1 MNSVSVYAAVGPEFT
16 RFSLDVAGATL
27 APRATITMPAGVQ
40 YAWRHDR
47 LPVLFVACS
56 DGGLGK
62 TGTRHFLCTLSIA
75 PDGALAPLG
84 EPIALRWRPVHV
96 STDKPTRFV
105 LVAYNA
111 PSGVTVFAVNPDGT
125 VGDEVEQDRFDLACT
140 VHQVMVTPA
149 GDRVIV
155 PGRGNDA
162 EHGKPEDPGSIE
174 TFRFTDGKLSRHR
187 RILPDGGFGFG
198 PRHVDFHPTQPWM
211 YLSIERQNQ
220 LALFDLGEEI
230 SGPRCRVTTLVH
242 PQARKPR
249 QLAGACQVHP
259 TGRFVYVSNRADGT
273 VGHKGDLR
281 VFNGAENTIAV
292 YEIDPGTGV
301 PTLIQAEDTRGMHAR
316 TFAIDPSG
324 RVMVVG
330 SMVTRD
336 VPDGDSLR
344 NVPGGLSVF
353 RIREDGKLRF
363 VRKVD
368 MDVRHAN
375 LFWMGMFR
383 H

>member
-1 MNSVSVYAAVGPEFT
+1 M
-16 RFSLDVAGATL
+16 
-27 APRATITMPAGVQ
+27 
-40 YAWRHDR
+40 
-47 LPVLFVACS
+47 
-56 DGGLGK
+56 
-62 TGTRHFLCTLSIA
+62 
-75 PDGALAPLG
+75 
-84 EPIALRWRPVHV
+84 
-96 STDKPTRFV
+96 
-105 LVAYNA
+105 
-111 PSGVTVFAVNPDGT
+111 
-125 VGDEVEQDRFDLACT
+125 
-140 VHQVMVTPA
+140 
-149 GDRVIV
+149 
-155 PGRGNDA
+155 
-162 EHGKPEDPGSIE
+162 
-174 TFRFTDGKLSRHR
+174 
-187 RILPDGGFGFG
+187 
-198 PRHVDFHPTQPWM
+198 
-211 YLSIERQNQ
+211 
-220 LALFDLGEEI
+220 
-230 SGPRCRVTTLVH
+230 TTLVH

-249 QLAGACQVHP
+249 QLAGACHVHP
-259 TGRFVYVSNRADGT
+259 NGRFVYVSNRADGT

-301 PTLIQAEDTRGMHAR
+301 PTLIQAEETRGMHAR

-336 VPDGDSLR
+336 LPDGDSLR

>member
-1 MNSVSVYAAVGPEFT
+1 MNDISVYAAVGPEFT
-16 RFSLDVAGATL
+16 QFSLDAEGAELARRATL
-27 APRATITMPAGVQ
+27 AMPAVVQ

-47 LPVLFVACS
+47 LPVLYVACS

-62 TGTRHFLCTLSIA
+62 TGTRHYLCAMTIA

-96 STDKPTRFV
+96 STDRPTRFV

-111 PSGVTVFAVNPDGT
+111 PSGLTVFRVKPDGA

-140 VHQVMVTPA
+140 VHQVMVAPC

-162 EHGKPEDPGSIE
+162 EHGRPEDPGSIE
-174 TFRFTDGKLSRHR
+174 TFRFKEGRLSQHR

-198 PRHVDFHPTQPWM
+198 PRHVDFHPKQPWM

-220 LALFDLGEEI
+220 LALFDLGDQI
-230 SGPRCRVTTLVH
+230 SGPRCRVTTLVN
-242 PQARKPR
+242 PQSPKPR
-249 QLAGACQVHP
+249 QLAGACHVHP
-259 TGRFVYVSNRADGT
+259 NGKFVYVSNRADG
-273 VGHKGDLR
+273 VVEHDGKQ

-292 YEIDPGTGV
+292 YEIAPATGL

-336 VPDGDSLR
+336 VLDGDTVR

-353 RIREDGKLRF
+353 RIGEDGRLGF
-363 VRKVD
+363 VRKID

>member
-1 MNSVSVYAAVGPEFT
+1 MSVYAAVGPEFT
-16 RFSLDVAGATL
+16 QYSLDVAGATL
-27 APRATITMPAGVQ
+27 APRAVISMPAGVQ

-47 LPVLFVACS
+47 LPILYVACS

-62 TGTRHFLCTLSIA
+62 TGTRHYLCVMTIT

-84 EPIALRWRPVHV
+84 EPIPLRWRPVHV
-96 STDKPTRFV
+96 STDRPTRFV

-111 PSGVTVFAVNPDGT
+111 PSGVTVFRVNPDGT
-125 VGDEVEQDRFDLACT
+125 VGEEVEQDQFDLACT
-140 VHQVMVTPA
+140 VHQVMVAPS
-149 GDRVIV
+149 GDRLIV

-162 EHGKPEDPGSIE
+162 EHGRPEDPGSIE
-174 TFRFTDGKLSRHR
+174 TFRFIEGRLSRHR
-187 RILPDGGFGFG
+187 RILPNGGYGFG

-249 QLAGACQVHP
+249 QLAGACHVHP
-259 TGRFVYVSNRADGT
+259 NGRFVYVSNRADGT

-336 VPDGDSLR
+336 LPDGDSLR

>member
-1 MNSVSVYAAVGPEFT
+1 MNAVSVYAAVGPEFT
-16 RFSLDVAGATL
+16 QFSLDVAGATL
-27 APRATITMPAGVQ
+27 TRRATITMPAGIQ

-47 LPVLFVACS
+47 LPVLYVACS

-62 TGTRHFLCTLSIA
+62 TGTRHYLCTMTIA
-75 PDGALAPLG
+75 PDGALASLG

-96 STDKPTRFV
+96 SADSPTRFV

-111 PSGVTVFAVNPDGT
+111 PSGVTVFRVNPDGT
-125 VGDEVEQDRFDLACT
+125 VGDEVEQDHFELACT
-140 VHQVMVTPA
+140 AHQVRVTPT

-162 EHGKPEDPGSIE
+162 EHGKAEDPGSIE
-174 TFRFTDGKLSRHR
+174 TFRFNDGRLAHHR

-211 YLSIERQNQ
+211 YLSVERQNQ

-249 QLAGACQVHP
+249 QLAGACHVHP
-259 TGRFVYVSNRADGT
+259 NGRFVYVSNRADGT

-336 VPDGDSLR
+336 LPDGDSLR

-353 RIREDGKLRF
+353 RIGEDGKLRF

>member
-16 RFSLDVAGATL
+16 QFSLDVAGATL
-27 APRATITMPAGVQ
+27 TRRATITMPAGIQ

-47 LPVLFVACS
+47 LPVLYVACS

-62 TGTRHFLCTLSIA
+62 TGTRHFLCTMSIA

-249 QLAGACQVHP
+249 QLAGACHVHP
-259 TGRFVYVSNRADGT
+259 NGRFVYVSNRADGT

-336 VPDGDSLR
+336 LPDGDSLR